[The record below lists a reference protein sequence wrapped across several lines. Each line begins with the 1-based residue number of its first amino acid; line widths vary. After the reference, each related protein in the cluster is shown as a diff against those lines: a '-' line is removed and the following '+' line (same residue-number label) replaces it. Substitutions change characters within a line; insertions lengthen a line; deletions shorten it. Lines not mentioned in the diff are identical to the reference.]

1 MKKIKVFLSIIC
13 CLLMFSLLTGEK
25 IGERIVYK
33 ESDMTPSLIPIS
45 KISQEVVSYWN
56 NTYDKQPIFMAEM
69 LYEIPSSNVDMKEV
83 SKILRSFSTMEGI
96 EYYSNSRGKYDVL
109 YDACYTISDL
119 DSLKKIPDNQEENA
133 NGLKLYVFQ
142 NDNSFGETP
151 YEVTFWQT
159 DSEVGMNFV
168 NKGPLYV
175 KFLKAVK
182 EENLCLTLYTR
193 EENDKLLVY
202 ILAQADFAAVPFVQT
217 KIRDSLT
224 ARIEAL
230 FNWFEGRY
238 NEIE

>member
-1 MKKIKVFLSIIC
+1 
-13 CLLMFSLLTGEK
+13 MFSFLAGEK
-25 IGERIVYK
+25 IGERVVYK
-33 ESDMTPSLIPIS
+33 ESDMSPSLFPIS
-45 KISQEVVSYWN
+45 EISQEVVNYWKD
-56 NTYDKQPIFMAEM
+56 TYDKKPVFVAEI

-96 EYYSNSRGKYDVL
+96 EYYSNSRGKYDIL

-119 DSLKKIPDNQEENA
+119 DSLKKIPDNQEEDA
-133 NGLKLYVFQ
+133 NGLKLYMFQ

-168 NKGPLYV
+168 NKGSLYV
-175 KFLKAVK
+175 KFVKAVK
-182 EENLCLTLYTR
+182 EENLCLTLYTKK
-193 EENDKLLVY
+193 ENDKLLVY

-238 NEIE
+238 NEIK

>member
-1 MKKIKVFLSIIC
+1 
-13 CLLMFSLLTGEK
+13 MFSLLTGEK

-175 KFLKAVK
+175 KFVKAVK

>member
-1 MKKIKVFLSIIC
+1 MKKVKFFLSIIC
-13 CLLMFSLLTGEK
+13 CLLMFSFLAGEK

-33 ESDMTPSLIPIS
+33 ESDMSPSLVPIS
-45 KISQEVVSYWN
+45 EISQEVVNYWKD
-56 NTYDKQPIFMAEM
+56 TYDKKPVFVAEM

-96 EYYSNSRGKYDVL
+96 EYYSNSRGKYDIL

-119 DSLKKIPDNQEENA
+119 DSLKKIPDNQEEDA
-133 NGLKLYVFQ
+133 NGLKLYMFQ

-168 NKGPLYV
+168 NKGSLYV
-175 KFLKAVK
+175 KFVKAVK
-182 EENLCLTLYTR
+182 EENLCLTLYTKK
-193 EENDKLLVY
+193 ENDKLLVY

-238 NEIE
+238 NEIK

>member
-1 MKKIKVFLSIIC
+1 
-13 CLLMFSLLTGEK
+13 MFSFLAGEK

-33 ESDMTPSLIPIS
+33 ESDMSPSLVPIS
-45 KISQEVVSYWN
+45 EISQEVVNYWKD
-56 NTYDKQPIFMAEM
+56 TYDKKPVFVTEM

-96 EYYSNSRGKYDVL
+96 EYYSNSRGKYDIL

-119 DSLKKIPDNQEENA
+119 DSLKKIPDNQEEDA
-133 NGLKLYVFQ
+133 NGLKLYMFQ

-175 KFLKAVK
+175 KFVKAVK
-182 EENLCLTLYTR
+182 EENLCLTLYTKK
-193 EENDKLLVY
+193 ENDKLLVY

-238 NEIE
+238 NEIK

>member
-1 MKKIKVFLSIIC
+1 MKKVKFFLFFIC
-13 CLLMFSLLTGEK
+13 CLLMFSFLAGEK

-33 ESDMTPSLIPIS
+33 ESDMSPSLVPIS
-45 KISQEVVSYWN
+45 KISQEVVNYWKD
-56 NTYDKQPIFMAEM
+56 TYDKKPVFVAEI

-96 EYYSNSRGKYDVL
+96 EYYSNSRGKYDIL

-119 DSLKKIPDNQEENA
+119 DSLKKIPDNQEADA
-133 NGLKLYVFQ
+133 NGLKLYMFQ

-175 KFLKAVK
+175 KFVKGVK
-182 EENLCLTLYTR
+182 EENLCLTLYTKK
-193 EENDKLLVY
+193 ENDKLLVH

-238 NEIE
+238 NEIK

>member
-1 MKKIKVFLSIIC
+1 
-13 CLLMFSLLTGEK
+13 MFSFLAGEK

-33 ESDMTPSLIPIS
+33 ESDMSPSLFPIS
-45 KISQEVVSYWN
+45 EISQEVVNYWKD
-56 NTYDKQPIFMAEM
+56 TYDRKPVFVAEM

-96 EYYSNSRGKYDVL
+96 EYYSNSRGKYDIL

-119 DSLKKIPDNQEENA
+119 DSLKKIPDNQEEDA
-133 NGLKLYVFQ
+133 NGLKLYMFQ

-151 YEVTFWQT
+151 YEVIFWQT

-175 KFLKAVK
+175 KFVK
-182 EENLCLTLYTR
+182 GVKKENLCLTLYTKK
-193 EENDKLLVY
+193 ENDKLLVY

-238 NEIE
+238 NEIK

>member
-13 CLLMFSLLTGEK
+13 CLLMFSFLTGEK

-142 NDNSFGETP
+142 NDSSFGETP
-151 YEVTFWQT
+151 YEVNFWQT

-175 KFLKAVK
+175 KFVKAVK
-182 EENLCLTLYTR
+182 EENLCLTLYIR

>member
-1 MKKIKVFLSIIC
+1 MKKVKFFLSIIC
-13 CLLMFSLLTGEK
+13 CLLMFSFLAGEK

-33 ESDMTPSLIPIS
+33 ESDMSPSLVPIS
-45 KISQEVVSYWN
+45 EISQEVVNYWKD
-56 NTYDKQPIFMAEM
+56 TYDKKPVFVAEI

-96 EYYSNSRGKYDVL
+96 EYYSNSRGKYDSL

-119 DSLKKIPDNQEENA
+119 DSLKKIPDNQEENV
-133 NGLKLYVFQ
+133 NGLKLYMFQ

-175 KFLKAVK
+175 KFVKGVK
-182 EENLCLTLYTR
+182 EENLCLTLYTKK
-193 EENDKLLVY
+193 EKDKLLVY

-238 NEIE
+238 NEIK

>member
-119 DSLKKIPDNQEENA
+119 DSLKKIPDNQVENA

-175 KFLKAVK
+175 KFVKAVK

>member
-119 DSLKKIPDNQEENA
+119 VSLKKIPDNQEENA

-151 YEVTFWQT
+151 YEVNFWQT

-175 KFLKAVK
+175 KFVKAVK

>member
-1 MKKIKVFLSIIC
+1 
-13 CLLMFSLLTGEK
+13 MFSFLAGEK

-33 ESDMTPSLIPIS
+33 ESDMSPSLVPIS
-45 KISQEVVSYWN
+45 EISQEVVNYWKD
-56 NTYDKQPIFMAEM
+56 TYDRKPVFVTEM

-96 EYYSNSRGKYDVL
+96 EYYSNSRGKYDIL

-119 DSLKKIPDNQEENA
+119 DSLKKIPDNQEEDA
-133 NGLKLYVFQ
+133 NGLKLYMFQ

-175 KFLKAVK
+175 KFVKGVK
-182 EENLCLTLYTR
+182 EENLCLTLYTKK
-193 EENDKLLVY
+193 ENDKLLVY

-238 NEIE
+238 NEIK

>member
-1 MKKIKVFLSIIC
+1 MS
-13 CLLMFSLLTGEK
+13 
-25 IGERIVYK
+25 
-33 ESDMTPSLIPIS
+33 PSLVPIS
-45 KISQEVVSYWN
+45 EISQEVVNYWKD
-56 NTYDKQPIFMAEM
+56 TYDKKPVFVAEM

-96 EYYSNSRGKYDVL
+96 EYYSNSRGKYDIL

-133 NGLKLYVFQ
+133 NGLKLYMFQ

-175 KFLKAVK
+175 KFVKGVK
-182 EENLCLTLYTR
+182 EENLCLTLYTKK
-193 EENDKLLVY
+193 ENDKLLVY

-238 NEIE
+238 NEIK

>member
-1 MKKIKVFLSIIC
+1 
-13 CLLMFSLLTGEK
+13 
-25 IGERIVYK
+25 
-33 ESDMTPSLIPIS
+33 
-45 KISQEVVSYWN
+45 
-56 NTYDKQPIFMAEM
+56 
-69 LYEIPSSNVDMKEV
+69 
-83 SKILRSFSTMEGI
+83 MEGI

-175 KFLKAVK
+175 KFVKAVK

-193 EENDKLLVY
+193 EEKDKLLVY

>member
-1 MKKIKVFLSIIC
+1 
-13 CLLMFSLLTGEK
+13 
-25 IGERIVYK
+25 
-33 ESDMTPSLIPIS
+33 
-45 KISQEVVSYWN
+45 
-56 NTYDKQPIFMAEM
+56 
-69 LYEIPSSNVDMKEV
+69 
-83 SKILRSFSTMEGI
+83 MEGI
-96 EYYSNSRGKYDVL
+96 EYYSNSRKKYDIL
-109 YDACYTISDL
+109 YNKCYTISDL
-119 DSLKKIPDNQEENA
+119 DSLKKIPDNQAENA

-151 YEVTFWQT
+151 YEVNFWQT

-175 KFLKAVK
+175 KFVKAVK

>member
-1 MKKIKVFLSIIC
+1 
-13 CLLMFSLLTGEK
+13 MFSFLAGEK

-33 ESDMTPSLIPIS
+33 ESDMSPSLVPIS
-45 KISQEVVSYWN
+45 EISQEVVNYWKD
-56 NTYDKQPIFMAEM
+56 TYDKKPVFVAEI

-96 EYYSNSRGKYDVL
+96 EYYSNSRGKYDIL

-119 DSLKKIPDNQEENA
+119 DSLKKIPDNQEEDA
-133 NGLKLYVFQ
+133 NGLKLYMFQ

-168 NKGPLYV
+168 NKGSLYV
-175 KFLKAVK
+175 KFVKAVK
-182 EENLCLTLYTR
+182 EENLCLTLYTKK
-193 EENDKLLVY
+193 ENDKLLVY

-238 NEIE
+238 NEIK

>member
-175 KFLKAVK
+175 KFVKAVK

>member
-1 MKKIKVFLSIIC
+1 MKKVKFFLSIIC
-13 CLLMFSLLTGEK
+13 CLLMFSFLAGEK

-33 ESDMTPSLIPIS
+33 ESDMSPSLFPIS
-45 KISQEVVSYWN
+45 EISQEMVNYWKD
-56 NTYDKQPIFMAEM
+56 TYDKKPVFVAEI

-96 EYYSNSRGKYDVL
+96 EYYSNSRGKYDIL

-119 DSLKKIPDNQEENA
+119 DSLKKIPDNQEEDA
-133 NGLKLYVFQ
+133 NGLKLYMFQ

-175 KFLKAVK
+175 KFVKGVK
-182 EENLCLTLYTR
+182 EENLCLTLYTKK
-193 EENDKLLVY
+193 ENDKLLVY

-238 NEIE
+238 NEIK